1 MGMDSPYD
9 LVITLVA
16 ALAIGMLIGIE
27 RGWNDR
33 EEREGDRIAGIRTF
47 SLIGLLGGVCA
58 LVSRQITPWFIVAGF
73 LGVCA
78 LIIAAHILEVKANK
92 DVGTTTAFTMMLSF
106 VLAAWAAFGHPI
118 PAMGV
123 TVVVISLLG
132 YKPVL
137 HSWLRKITPKD
148 FFSGV
153 KLLIISLVLLP
164 LLPNKGYGPWE
175 ALNPY
180 WTWWMVVLISG
191 ISFLGYVVIQIAGEE
206 KGVLVTAI
214 GGALVSST
222 AVTFSLGRFAREQKN
237 NVIFSAGV
245 LLAAAIMFIRVV
257 VEVMVV
263 NPGLL
268 GALWIPLTTM
278 FAGLICALIFVWWR
292 QDQKQTGT
300 RRPIAVK
307 NPLQLG
313 MALQFGL
320 ILAVVLLLSE
330 AMKEWFGSSGIY
342 ALSVVSGLIDV
353 DAIAL
358 SLSRAARQDLAAE
371 VAVLG
376 ILLACLTNTLVKG
389 VIFAFVAG
397 YKDHFKLPLIM
408 LAAMI
413 PGCLTALILL

>member
-1 MGMDSPYD
+1 MDSPYD
-9 LVITLVA
+9 LVITLLA

-47 SLIGLLGGVCA
+47 SLIGLLGGVSA

-78 LIIAAHILEVKANK
+78 LIIAAHILEVRANK
-92 DVGTTTAFTMMLSF
+92 DVGTTTAVTMMLTF
-106 VLAAWAAFGHPI
+106 VLAAWAALGHPV

-132 YKPVL
+132 YKPEL
-137 HSWLRKITPKD
+137 HSWLRNITPKD

-164 LLPNKGYGPWE
+164 LLPNKGFGPWE

-278 FAGLICALIFVWWR
+278 FAGLICALIFVWR
-292 QDQKQTGT
+292 HQDQKQAGA
-300 RRPIAVK
+300 RRPITLK

-313 MALQFGL
+313 LALQFGL

-358 SLSRAARQDLAAE
+358 SLSRSARQDLAAD
-371 VAVLG
+371 VAVMG

-408 LAAMI
+408 LAAMV
-413 PGCLTALILL
+413 PGCLVALVLL

>member
-1 MGMDSPYD
+1 MESSYN
-9 LVITLVA
+9 LVLTLLA
-16 ALAIGMLIGIE
+16 ALAIGLLIGIE

-33 EEREGDRIAGIRTF
+33 EENEGERIAGIRTF
-47 SLIGLLGGVCA
+47 SLIGLLGGVTA
-58 LVSRQITPWFIVAGF
+58 LVSQQITPWFIVAGF

-78 LIIAAHILEVKANK
+78 LIIAAHILEVRADK
-92 DVGTTTAFTMMLSF
+92 DVGTTTAFTMMLTF
-106 VLAAWAAFGHPI
+106 VLAAWASYGHPI

-137 HSWLRKITPKD
+137 HSWLQNITPKD
-148 FFSGV
+148 FFSGI
-153 KLLIISLVLLP
+153 KLLVISLVLLP

-191 ISFLGYVVIQIAGEE
+191 ISFLGYVVIQIAGEK

-222 AVTFSLGRFAREQKN
+222 AVTFSLARFAREQKGN
-237 NVIFSAGV
+237 TLFSGGV
-245 LLAAAIMFIRVV
+245 LLAAAIMFIRVII
-257 VEVMVV
+257 EVLVV

-278 FAGLICALIFVWWR
+278 FAGLICALVFVWPR
-292 QDQKQTGT
+292 QNKKQAATHQ
-300 RRPIAVK
+300 PIALK

-313 MALQFGL
+313 MAMQFGL
-320 ILAVVLLLSE
+320 VLAAVLLLSE
-330 AMKEWFGSSGIY
+330 AMKEWFGSYGIY

-358 SLSRAARQDLAAE
+358 SLSRSARQDMAAE

-376 ILLACLTNTLVKG
+376 IILACLTNTLVKG
-389 VIFAFVAG
+389 VIFAFIAG
-397 YKDHFKLPLIM
+397 FKDHFRLPLLM

-413 PGCLTALILL
+413 PGCLAALVLL

>member
-1 MGMDSPYD
+1 MDSPYD

-73 LGVCA
+73 LGICA
-78 LIIAAHILEVKANK
+78 LIIAAHILEVRANK
-92 DVGTTTAFTMMLSF
+92 DVGTTTAVTMMLTF
-106 VLAAWAAFGHPI
+106 VLAAWAAFGHPV

-137 HSWLRKITPKD
+137 HAWLRHITPKD

-237 NVIFSAGV
+237 NIIFWAGV
-245 LLAAAIMFIRVV
+245 LLAAAIMFIRVI

-268 GALWIPLTTM
+268 DALWIPLSTM
-278 FAGLICALIFVWWR
+278 FAGLICALIFVWRR
-292 QDQKQTGT
+292 QDPKQTGT
-300 RRPIAVK
+300 RRPIALK

-358 SLSRAARQDLAAE
+358 SLSRSARQDLAPD

-389 VIFAFVAG
+389 VIFACVAG
-397 YKDHFKLPLIM
+397 FKDHFKLPLIM
-408 LAAMI
+408 LAAMV
-413 PGCLTALILL
+413 PGCLTALVLL